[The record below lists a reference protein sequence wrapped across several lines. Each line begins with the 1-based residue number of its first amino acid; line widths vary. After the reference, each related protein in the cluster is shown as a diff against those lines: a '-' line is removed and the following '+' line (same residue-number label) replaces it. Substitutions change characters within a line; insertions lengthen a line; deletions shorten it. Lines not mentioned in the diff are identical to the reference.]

1 MMVLLILVNSTNVS
15 SMLKTL
21 GDLMLVQKDIHHSI
35 VNVHST
41 LLTVQV
47 LGIVMI
53 STILPKTLSG
63 IMIPIMMDL
72 LIVKTTGEMNTAQN
86 LNTSI
91 VTVHTDHIDLIIL
104 N

>member
-1 MMVLLILVNSTNVS
+1 MGLIHLILKNSICNVISTMMVLLILVNSTNVS
-15 SMLKTL
+15 LMLKTL
-21 GDLMLVQKDIHHSI
+21 GDLMLAQKDIHHSI

-72 LIVKTTGEMNTAQN
+72 SIGKITSTQN
-86 LNTSI
+86 I
-91 VTVHTDHIDLIIL
+91 MK
-104 N
+104 